1 VSFPIDNLRHPR
13 VCVVLNHCRALALKK
28 ILRETKTFGFGRIQN
43 YLFITEYDRPVGHGF
58 YGLGANF

>member
-1 VSFPIDNLRHPR
+1 MHIEKHETE
-13 VCVVLNHCRALALKK
+13 K
-28 ILRETKTFGFGRIQN
+28 ILREVKTFGFGRIQN